1 MRDVLPNRIA
11 SSKSTQQLHA
21 RLKRESS
28 TQKRTCDVR
37 GTQLPQTLPFAS
49 EKEQLLQ
56 ASDADDF
63 TEEETTWLRTT
74 SSSKV
79 RNRFTEKNAA
89 S

>member
-1 MRDVLPNRIA
+1 M
-11 SSKSTQQLHA
+11 SEA
-21 RLKRESS
+21 RNYHKPCLLRARKNS
-28 TQKRTCDVR
+28 C
-37 GTQLPQTLPFAS
+37 
-49 EKEQLLQ
+49 LQ